1 MSQMMSVEELEAAV
15 GQEFGPSD
23 WLLVDQQ
30 RIDRF
35 AEATIDHQ
43 FIHVDP
49 KAAAATPFGTTIAH
63 GFLTLSLVTFLTS
76 GLTPLPK
83 GLTTV
88 INYGLNKVRYLQPVK
103 VDSEIRARIK
113 ILEARPR
120 GRTRI
125 LMTSEVTIEIK
136 GEKRP
141 ALLAE
146 ALILFVVA
154 GDRAEKERN

>member
-23 WLLVDQQ
+23 WLQVDQE
-30 RIDRF
+30 RINQF

-49 KAAAATPFGTTIAH
+49 KAAAATSFGTTIAH
-63 GFLTLSLVTFLTS
+63 GFLTLSLISFLTA
-76 GLTPLPK
+76 GLSPSLK
-83 GLTTV
+83 GLATV
-88 INYGLNKVRYLQPVK
+88 INYGLNRVRFLQPVK
-103 VDSEIRARIK
+103 VDSEVRASIK
-113 ILEARPR
+113 ILEVRR
-120 GRTRI
+120 KGRTRV
-125 LMTSEVTIEIK
+125 LMTSEVTIEIR

-146 ALILFVVA
+146 ALILFVMA
-154 GDRAEKERN
+154 GD

>member
-120 GRTRI
+120 GRNRI
-125 LMTSEVTIEIK
+125 LMTNEVTIEIK

-154 GDRAEKERN
+154 GHRAEKERN

>member
-1 MSQMMSVEELEAAV
+1 MSEVISVEELEAAA
-15 GQEFGPSD
+15 GREFGPSD
-23 WLLVDQQ
+23 WLRVDQE
-30 RIDRF
+30 RINRF

-63 GFLTLSLVTFLTS
+63 GFLTLSLVPFLTA

-83 GLTTV
+83 GLSTV
-88 INYGLNKVRYLQPVK
+88 INYGLNRVRFLQPVK
-103 VDSEIRARIK
+103 VDSEIRANIK
-113 ILEARPR
+113 ILEVRR
-120 GRTRI
+120 KGRTRV
-125 LMTSEVTIEIK
+125 LMTSEVMIEIR

-146 ALILFVVA
+146 ALILFIMA
-154 GDRAEKERN
+154 GE

>member
-1 MSQMMSVEELEAAV
+1 MSQIISVEELEAAV

-23 WLLVDQQ
+23 WLQVDQE
-30 RIDRF
+30 RINRF

-63 GFLTLSLVTFLTS
+63 GFLTLSLVTFLTA
-76 GLTPLPK
+76 GLAPLPK

-103 VDSEIRARIK
+103 VDSEIRASIK
-113 ILEARPR
+113 ILEVRR
-120 GRTRI
+120 KGRTRV
-125 LMTSEVTIEIK
+125 LMTCEVTIKIR

-146 ALILFVVA
+146 ALILFIIA
-154 GDRAEKERN
+154 GD

>member
-1 MSQMMSVEELEAAV
+1 MPQVISVEELEAAA
-15 GQEFGPSD
+15 GREFGPSD
-23 WLLVDQQ
+23 WLQVDQA
-30 RIDRF
+30 RINRF

-63 GFLTLSLVTFLTS
+63 GFLTLSLVPFLTA
-76 GLTPLPK
+76 GLTPAPK

-88 INYGLNKVRYLQPVK
+88 INYGLNRVRFLQPVK
-103 VDSEIRARIK
+103 VDSEIRASIK
-113 ILEARPR
+113 ILEVRR
-120 GRTRI
+120 KGRSRV
-125 LMTSEVTIEIK
+125 LMTSEVTIEIR

-146 ALILFVVA
+146 ALILFILA
-154 GDRAEKERN
+154 GE

>member
-1 MSQMMSVEELEAAV
+1 MSQVFSVEEIEAAV
-15 GQEFGPSD
+15 GQEFGPSE
-23 WLLVDQQ
+23 WLRVDQE
-30 RIDRF
+30 RINRF

-63 GFLTLSLVTFLTS
+63 GFLTLSLVPFLTA

-83 GLTTV
+83 GLSTV
-88 INYGLNKVRYLQPVK
+88 INYGLNRVRFLQPVK
-103 VDSEIRARIK
+103 VDSEIRASVK
-113 ILEARPR
+113 ILEVRR
-120 GRTRI
+120 KGRSRV
-125 LMTSEVTIEIK
+125 LMTSEVMIEIR

-146 ALILFVVA
+146 ALILFIMA
-154 GDRAEKERN
+154 GE

>member
-15 GQEFGPSD
+15 GHEFGPSD
-23 WLLVDQQ
+23 WLQVDQE
-30 RIDRF
+30 RINQV

-63 GFLTLSLVTFLTS
+63 GFLTLSLVTFLTA

-88 INYGLNKVRYLQPVK
+88 INYGLNKVRFVQPVK
-103 VDSEIRARIK
+103 VDSQIRAGIK
-113 ILEARPR
+113 ILEVRPR
-120 GRTRI
+120 GRNHI

-141 ALLAE
+141 ALIAE
-146 ALILFVVA
+146 ALILFVMA
-154 GDRAEKERN
+154 RDDGKPEAN

>member
-35 AEATIDHQ
+35 AEATIDYQ

>member
-1 MSQMMSVEELEAAV
+1 MSQMMTLEELQAAV
-15 GQEFGPSD
+15 GQQFGPSD
-23 WLLVDQQ
+23 WLQVDQE
-30 RIDRF
+30 RINRF

-63 GFLTLSLVTFLTS
+63 GFLTLSLVTFLTA

-88 INYGLNKVRYLQPVK
+88 INYGLNRVRFLQPVK
-103 VDSEIRARIK
+103 VDSDIRASVK
-113 ILEARPR
+113 ILDLRR
-120 GRTRI
+120 KGRTRV
-125 LMTSEVTIEIK
+125 LMTSEVTIEIR

-146 ALILFVVA
+146 ALILFIIA
-154 GDRAEKERN
+154 GD

>member
-1 MSQMMSVEELEAAV
+1 MSEIISVEELEAAV

-23 WLLVDQQ
+23 WLQVDQE
-30 RIDRF
+30 RINRF

-49 KAAAATPFGTTIAH
+49 EAAAATPFGTTIAH
-63 GFLTLSLVTFLTS
+63 GYLTLSLLPFLTA

-88 INYGLNKVRYLQPVK
+88 INYGLNRVRFLQPVK
-103 VDSEIRARIK
+103 VDSEIRASLK
-113 ILEARPR
+113 ILEVRR
-120 GRTRI
+120 KGRSRV
-125 LMTSEVTIEIK
+125 LMTSEVTIEIR
-136 GEKRP
+136 GERRP

-146 ALILFVVA
+146 TLVLFIMA
-154 GDRAEKERN
+154 GE

>member
-1 MSQMMSVEELEAAV
+1 MSQIISVEELEAAV

-23 WLLVDQQ
+23 WLQVDQE
-30 RIDRF
+30 RINRF

-63 GFLTLSLVTFLTS
+63 GFLTLSLLPFLTA

-88 INYGLNKVRYLQPVK
+88 INYGLNRVRFLQPVK
-103 VDSEIRARIK
+103 VDSEVRAGIK
-113 ILEARPR
+113 ILEVRR
-120 GRTRI
+120 KGRTRV
-125 LMTSEVTIEIK
+125 LMTSEVTIEIR

-146 ALILFVVA
+146 ALSLFIMA
-154 GDRAEKERN
+154 GD

>member
-1 MSQMMSVEELEAAV
+1 MSEIISVEELEAAV
-15 GQEFGPSD
+15 GREFGPSD
-23 WLLVDQQ
+23 WLQVDQE
-30 RIDRF
+30 RINRF

-63 GFLTLSLVTFLTS
+63 GFLTLSLVPFLTA

-83 GLTTV
+83 GLSTV
-88 INYGLNKVRYLQPVK
+88 INYGLNRVRFLQPVK
-103 VDSEIRARIK
+103 VDSEIRANIK
-113 ILEARPR
+113 ILEVRR
-120 GRTRI
+120 KGRTRV
-125 LMTSEVTIEIK
+125 LMTSEVMIEIR

-146 ALILFVVA
+146 ALILFIIA
-154 GDRAEKERN
+154 GE

>member
-1 MSQMMSVEELEAAV
+1 MSQMMTLEELEAAV
-15 GQEFGPSD
+15 GQQFGPSD
-23 WLLVDQQ
+23 WLQVDQE
-30 RIDRF
+30 RINQF

-63 GFLTLSLVTFLTS
+63 GFLTLSLISFLTA
-76 GLTPLPK
+76 GLSPSLK

-88 INYGLNKVRYLQPVK
+88 INYGLNRVRFLQPVK
-103 VDSEIRARIK
+103 VDSEVRASIK
-113 ILEARPR
+113 ILEVRR
-120 GRTRI
+120 KGRTRV
-125 LMTSEVTIEIK
+125 LMTSEVTIEIR

-146 ALILFVVA
+146 ALILFIMA
-154 GDRAEKERN
+154 GD

>member
-1 MSQMMSVEELEAAV
+1 MSKIMTREELEAAV

-23 WLLVDQQ
+23 WLLVDQD
-30 RIDRF
+30 RINQF

-49 KAAAATPFGTTIAH
+49 KAAATTPFGTTIAH
-63 GFLTLSLVTFLTS
+63 GYLTLSLLTYLTS

-88 INYGLNKVRYLQPVK
+88 INYGLNKVRFLTPVK
-103 VDSEIRARIK
+103 VDNEIRAGIK
-113 ILEARPR
+113 ILEVRPR
-120 GRTRI
+120 GRNYI

-136 GEKRP
+136 DEKRP
-141 ALLAE
+141 ALIAE
-146 ALILFVVA
+146 AMILFVVA
-154 GDRAEKERN
+154 KDDGESEAN

>member
-1 MSQMMSVEELEAAV
+1 MMSVDELESAV
-15 GQEFGPSD
+15 GEEFGPSD
-23 WLLVDQQ
+23 WLLVDQN
-30 RIDRF
+30 RINQF

-63 GFLTLSLVTFLTS
+63 GFLTLSLVVHLTA

-88 INYGLNKVRYLQPVK
+88 INYGLNKVRFLQPVK
-103 VDSEIRARIK
+103 VDSEIRARVN
-113 ILEARPR
+113 ILDVRR
-120 GRTRI
+120 KGKTRI

-146 ALILFVVA
+146 TLILFLMA
-154 GDRAEKERN
+154 GK

>member
-1 MSQMMSVEELEAAV
+1 MSQMMSVEELEVAV

-23 WLLVDQQ
+23 WLQVDQE
-30 RIDRF
+30 RINQF

-63 GFLTLSLVTFLTS
+63 GFLTLSLVTFLTA
-76 GLTPLPK
+76 GLTPSPK

-88 INYGLNKVRYLQPVK
+88 INYGLNRVRFLQPVK
-103 VDSEIRARIK
+103 VDSEIRASIK
-113 ILEARPR
+113 ILDLRR
-120 GRTRI
+120 KGRTRV
-125 LMTSEVTIEIK
+125 LMTSEVTIEIR

-146 ALILFVVA
+146 ALILFIMA
-154 GDRAEKERN
+154 GD

>member
-1 MSQMMSVEELEAAV
+1 MSRMMTLEELEAAV
-15 GQEFGPSD
+15 GQQFGPSD
-23 WLLVDQQ
+23 WLQVDQE
-30 RIDRF
+30 RINQF
-35 AEATIDHQ
+35 AKATIDHQ

-63 GFLTLSLVTFLTS
+63 GFLTLSLVTFLTA

-88 INYGLNKVRYLQPVK
+88 INYGLNRVRFLQPVK
-103 VDSEIRARIK
+103 VDSEIRASVK
-113 ILEARPR
+113 ILDLRR
-120 GRTRI
+120 KGRTRV
-125 LMTSEVTIEIK
+125 LMTSEVTIEVR

-146 ALILFVVA
+146 ALILFIMA
-154 GDRAEKERN
+154 GD

>member
-1 MSQMMSVEELEAAV
+1 MAKTLTIDELEAAI
-15 GQEFGPSD
+15 GEEFGPSD
-23 WLLVDQQ
+23 WLAIDQD

-49 KAAAATPFGTTIAH
+49 EAAAATPFGSTIAH
-63 GFLTLSLVTFLTS
+63 GFLTLSLVTYLTS
-76 GLTPLPK
+76 GITPLPK

-88 INYGLNKVRYLQPVK
+88 INYGLNKVRFIQPVR
-103 VDSEIRARIK
+103 VDSSIRARLK
-113 ILEARPR
+113 ILDVARK

-125 LMTSEVTIEIK
+125 LMTSQVTIEIR

-141 ALLAE
+141 ALIAE
-146 ALILFVVA
+146 ALILFVLSGA
-154 GDRAEKERN
+154 

>member
-23 WLLVDQQ
+23 WLQVDQE
-30 RIDRF
+30 RINQF

-49 KAAAATPFGTTIAH
+49 KAAAATSFGTTIAH
-63 GFLTLSLVTFLTS
+63 GFLTLSLISFLTA
-76 GLTPLPK
+76 GLSPSLK
-83 GLTTV
+83 GLITV
-88 INYGLNKVRYLQPVK
+88 INYGLNRVRFLQPVK
-103 VDSEIRARIK
+103 VDSEVRASIK
-113 ILEARPR
+113 ILEVRR
-120 GRTRI
+120 KGRTRV
-125 LMTSEVTIEIK
+125 LMTSEVTIEIR

-146 ALILFVVA
+146 ALILFVMA
-154 GDRAEKERN
+154 GD

>member
-1 MSQMMSVEELEAAV
+1 MSRMMTLEELEAAV

-23 WLLVDQQ
+23 WLQVDQE
-30 RIDRF
+30 RINQF

-63 GFLTLSLVTFLTS
+63 GFLTLSLVTFLTA

-88 INYGLNKVRYLQPVK
+88 INYGLNRVRFLQPVK
-103 VDSEIRARIK
+103 VDSEIRASIK
-113 ILEARPR
+113 ILDLRR
-120 GRTRI
+120 KGRSRV
-125 LMTSEVTIEIK
+125 LMTSEVTIEIR

-146 ALILFVVA
+146 ALILFIIA
-154 GDRAEKERN
+154 GD

>member
-23 WLLVDQQ
+23 WLQVDQE
-30 RIDRF
+30 RINRF

-63 GFLTLSLVTFLTS
+63 GFLTLSLISFLTA
-76 GLTPLPK
+76 GLSPSLK

-88 INYGLNKVRYLQPVK
+88 INYGLNRVRFLQPVK
-103 VDSEIRARIK
+103 VDSEIRASIK
-113 ILEARPR
+113 ILEVRR
-120 GRTRI
+120 KGRTRV
-125 LMTSEVTIEIK
+125 LMTSEVTIEIR

-146 ALILFVVA
+146 ALILFVMA
-154 GDRAEKERN
+154 GD

>member
-1 MSQMMSVEELEAAV
+1 MSRMMTPEELEAAV

-23 WLLVDQQ
+23 WLQVDQE
-30 RIDRF
+30 RINQF

-63 GFLTLSLVTFLTS
+63 GFLTLSLVTFLTA
-76 GLTPLPK
+76 GLSPSPK

-88 INYGLNKVRYLQPVK
+88 INYGLNRVRFLQPVK
-103 VDSEIRARIK
+103 VDSEIRASIK
-113 ILEARPR
+113 ILDLRR
-120 GRTRI
+120 KGQTRI

-146 ALILFVVA
+146 ALILFIMA
-154 GDRAEKERN
+154 GD

>member
-23 WLLVDQQ
+23 WLQVDQE
-30 RIDRF
+30 RINRF

-63 GFLTLSLVTFLTS
+63 GFLTLSLISFLTA
-76 GLTPLPK
+76 GLSPSLK

-88 INYGLNKVRYLQPVK
+88 INYGLNRVRFLQPVK
-103 VDSEIRARIK
+103 VDSEVRASIK
-113 ILEARPR
+113 ILEVRR
-120 GRTRI
+120 KGRTRV
-125 LMTSEVTIEIK
+125 LMTSEVTIEIR

-146 ALILFVVA
+146 ALILFVMA
-154 GDRAEKERN
+154 GD

>member
-1 MSQMMSVEELEAAV
+1 MSEIISVEELEAAV

-23 WLLVDQQ
+23 WLQVDQE
-30 RIDRF
+30 RINRF

-63 GFLTLSLVTFLTS
+63 GYLTLSLLPFLTA

-88 INYGLNKVRYLQPVK
+88 INYGLNRVRFLQPVK
-103 VDSEIRARIK
+103 VDSEIRASLK
-113 ILEARPR
+113 ILEVRR
-120 GRTRI
+120 KGRSRV
-125 LMTSEVTIEIK
+125 LMTNEVTIEIK
-136 GEKRP
+136 GERRP

-146 ALILFVVA
+146 TLVLFIMA
-154 GDRAEKERN
+154 GE